1 MSAVITVNEFSHD
14 VGRWRCSRSKLR
26 AAAGKRIT
34 GVVLDLR
41 GNPGGELD
49 EAVAL
54 SDLFLTKGVVVSQR
68 GRRRAKTPSIAPK
81 RCSPAMP
88 PRACR

>member
-1 MSAVITVNEFSHD
+1 VITVNEFSHD
-14 VGRWRCSRSKLR
+14 VGRGVAAVRKLR

-41 GNPGGELD
+41 SNPGGELD

-54 SDLFLTKGVVVSQR
+54 SDLFLTGGVVVSQR
-68 GRRRAKTPSIAPK
+68 GRRRAKTPSTAPK